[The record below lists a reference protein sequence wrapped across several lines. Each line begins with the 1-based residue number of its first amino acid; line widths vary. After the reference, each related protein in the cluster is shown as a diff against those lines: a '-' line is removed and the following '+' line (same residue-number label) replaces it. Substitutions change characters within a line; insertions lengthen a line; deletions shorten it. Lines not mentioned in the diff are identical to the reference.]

1 MHYHK
6 HLVIALTAFI
16 SLSLFAC
23 GAKDD
28 AAAIRKMIDQAET
41 LAEDHQIGDLMDL
54 TAKGFSASP
63 GGHDD
68 RSVRGILF
76 VAFKHYGTFD
86 IRYPRPTVRVEKEA
100 ATAEATIHFMIVSK
114 DKPMPDLKKLY
125 ENPQEWLDKAG
136 EKADLYR
143 LKLDLIKQDGNW
155 RVQKADLSTLKGM
168 TFSSS
173 AHHIR

>member
-1 MHYHK
+1 MEYSRS
-6 HLVIALTAFI
+6 VVTAIAAIICFSI
-16 SLSLFAC
+16 LSC
-23 GAKDD
+23 GDKDD
-28 AAAIRKMIDQAET
+28 AAAIRKLIDQAET

-54 TAKGFSASP
+54 TTKGFSASP
-63 GGHDD
+63 GSHDA

-86 IRYPRPTVRVEKEA
+86 IRYPRPTVVVEEGA

-114 DKPMPDLKKLY
+114 DKPMPELKELY
-125 ENPQEWLDKAG
+125 EDPQEWLEKAG

-143 LKLDLIKQDGNW
+143 LKLDLIKQDGDW

-168 TFSSS
+168 TFSSN